1 MAFSLQ
7 MLRAVAARVNEE
19 NNSLPLAL
27 EQRKE
32 ELRRAFAACEI
43 QENEAWIEQAFRLAQ
58 VEHVLGVDAVVLRRQ
73 MCPSKTKRSVLKGAY
88 SFLCACLEQGIVPI
102 QNSTQFAVLR
112 KVPEA
117 SRIDV
122 WKEAV
127 DMYDADVTIE
137 VLKSFVV
144 QATAQPEEEETKAE
158 DPEVVEDPEE
168 PEEPED
174 PEDPEEPEESVDQE
188 DRPKKRATSD
198 LPERAAKRSRIE
210 EMETFV
216 TDIQSDEMEA
226 FGEVCGRHWT
236 ETMKKDFK
244 TGFWRSKDPFA
255 DFSPSE

>member
-7 MLRAVAARVNEE
+7 MLRAVETRVNEE
-19 NNSLPLAL
+19 NNSLLHGPLAL

-58 VEHVLGVDAVVLRRQ
+58 VEVDLRRQ

-88 SFLCACLEQGIVPI
+88 SFLCACLEQGVVPI

-112 KVPEA
+112 KVPES

-137 VLKSFVV
+137 VLKSFVK
-144 QATAQPEEEETKAE
+144 AQLEKEETKAGDSEEVE
-158 DPEVVEDPEE
+158 DSKELEEEVEDSKDPEE
-168 PEEPED
+168 S
-174 PEDPEEPEESVDQE
+174 EDPEEPEESEDQE
-188 DRPKKRATSD
+188 DRSQKRAASE

-216 TDIQSDEMEA
+216 TDIQSDEMGA

-236 ETMKKDFK
+236 ETMKKDFG
-244 TGFWRSKDPFA
+244 TGFFMGARGRGGPR
-255 DFSPSE
+255 